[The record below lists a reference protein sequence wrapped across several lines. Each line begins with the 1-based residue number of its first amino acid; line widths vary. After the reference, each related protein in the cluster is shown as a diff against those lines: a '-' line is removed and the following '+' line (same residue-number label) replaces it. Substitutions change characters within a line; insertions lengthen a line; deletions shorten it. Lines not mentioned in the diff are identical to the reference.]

1 MVYTVH
7 DGGGGA
13 PLNIG
18 VISQV
23 LQELRIDH
31 GTIADIVG
39 LLSEGAEQIEGYEPA
54 RVPADRFGTL
64 SGGSSLGH
72 HTELARRVVTD
83 ALVTMVNDL
92 QLYNDGVETFRKGVN
107 VADQHAAEDVRHIQ
121 AQLSSVRSDSS
132 EGWEK

>member
-31 GTIADIVG
+31 GTIADIVE
-39 LLSEGAEQIEGYEPA
+39 LLSEGAEQLHYEPA
-54 RVPADRFGTL
+54 QVPATRFGTL
-64 SGGSSLGH
+64 PGGTSLGH

-83 ALVTMVNDL
+83 ALVTMVKDL

-107 VADQHAAEDVRHIQ
+107 VADQHAAEDVQHIQ